1 MSPTESTLTVILALG
16 ADTRLQALCAERTK
30 AAVPFG
36 GVYRLIDFA
45 LANCLR
51 SGLRRVLV
59 FTQYRSHSLQK
70 HLRDGWSIYNP
81 ELGEFITPVAP
92 QMHQGSSGYHGSV
105 DALRQNRYLLERNQ
119 AEYICLLCG
128 EHIYRMDYAAMVEA
142 HVGSGAEATVACLG
156 FEGLVQAGSACH
168 VEVGAGGEVLAFD
181 APGSEAYAASPMAS
195 MQAYV
200 FNKKA
205 LLRILEETREIGRTR
220 VAHEDPGLALIPH
233 LLADRARVMAY
244 GFGGKSGRVSQDRY
258 WRNPET
264 LDDYYEANMD
274 LLKHDPPIDLYQRDW
289 PIRTYH
295 AQHPP
300 ARTVPGRSC
309 AEGVCINS
317 IVASGTVIAGGGV
330 NHSILFP
337 RVLVED
343 GATVEDSILL
353 SGVVVGEGARLYRAI
368 VDKDVCIPAGEAV
381 GYDRARDA
389 ERFTVTAKGIVVV
402 PKGFRWS

>member
-1 MSPTESTLTVILALG
+1 MPPTESTLTLILALG
-16 ADTRLQALCAERTK
+16 ADTRLHPLTADRAK
-30 AAVPFG
+30 PAVPFG
-36 GVYRLIDFA
+36 GVYRIIDFT

-81 ELGEFITPVAP
+81 ELGEFTTPVAP
-92 QMHQGSSGYHGSV
+92 QLQKGQTGYRGSV

-119 AEYICLLCG
+119 ANYLCLLCG

-142 HVGSGAEATVACLG
+142 HVQSGAEATVACLG
-156 FEGLVQAGSACH
+156 FDGVAHKGAPCRVQ
-168 VEVGAGGEVLAFD
+168 VGPGGEVSAFEP
-181 APGSEAYAASPMAS
+181 PGPEAHTDSLMAS
-195 MQAYV
+195 MQVFV
-200 FNKKA
+200 FNKDA
-205 LLRILEETREIGRTR
+205 LLRVLDGGHEGLEQDG
-220 VAHEDPGLALIPH
+220 HEDPGLALIPP
-233 LLADRARVMAY
+233 LLAERAHVIGY
-244 GFGGKSGRVSQDRY
+244 SFGGTTGRVTQDRY
-258 WRNPET
+258 WCNPET

-274 LLKHDPPIDLYQRDW
+274 LLRPDPPIDLYQRDW

-317 IVASGTVIAGGGV
+317 IVASGSVIAGGGV

-337 RVLVED
+337 RVMVED
-343 GATVEDSILL
+343 GAMVEDCILL
-353 SGVVVGEGARLYRAI
+353 SGVEVGEGARLYRAI
-368 VDKDVCIPAGEAV
+368 IEKDVRIPAGEAL

-389 ERFTVTAKGIVVV
+389 ERFTVTPKGIVVV
-402 PKGFRWS
+402 PKGYRLS